1 MNSQG
6 IYFVAMNLKNR
17 LSELIVNLRN
27 IYIEGQVKDRRGVS
41 RNNTARKRINRD
53 KKLHDS
59 IKLVS
64 MNVMKTFAR
73 ISLFTGK
80 RSGGLPVKE
89 PEHQQL

>member
-41 RNNTARKRINRD
+41 HNNTARKRI
-53 KKLHDS
+53 KIG
-59 IKLVS
+59 IKSSTTQSSSLV
-64 MNVMKTFAR
+64 
-73 ISLFTGK
+73 
-80 RSGGLPVKE
+80 
-89 PEHQQL
+89 

>member
-41 RNNTARKRINRD
+41 RNNTARKRI
-53 KKLHDS
+53 KIG
-59 IKLVS
+59 IKSSTTQSSSLV
-64 MNVMKTFAR
+64 
-73 ISLFTGK
+73 
-80 RSGGLPVKE
+80 
-89 PEHQQL
+89 